1 MFESLSERLQAVFS
15 KLGTR
20 SRVSEDDVS
29 EAMRQVRLALI
40 EADVNL
46 GVVKAFVAR
55 VREQAMALIGQESEQ
70 RGLNPAQQVISL
82 VNEALI
88 DLLGRERVPLTIAS
102 TPPTTILLVG
112 LQGSGKTTHAAK
124 LALHLKE
131 QGMSPML
138 VAADIY
144 RPAAIQQVVTLGAQV
159 GVPVHE
165 DGQIPPVQIVRNAL
179 VDARARGIDV
189 LIIDTAGRLQI
200 DDAMMAEL
208 DQLRDFVHPTE
219 TLLVVD
225 AMTGQQAVDVAKA
238 FNEQVGLTGLI
249 LTKMDGDARG
259 GAALSVR
266 EVTGVPIKF
275 IGVGERVDQL
285 DAFYPE
291 RMASRILGMGD
302 LLSLMERAQRQFD
315 EKETAAAQEKLLEG
329 SFNLE
334 DFLAQMQQVKKL
346 GPMREILKL
355 IPGMG
360 GQLRELEDAVDDK
373 QLKRVEAIIQSMTTE
388 ERRNPDILNFSRKQR
403 VARGSGVTRAE
414 VQALLK
420 QFGEM
425 QKMMVQM
432 GRQSKRAG
440 LRGMLPGGNAPSM
453 ADMQQMMQGG
463 GLDALGSGMASGP
476 GGRPGPRP
484 PRPTPNK
491 KKKKR

>member
-20 SRVSEDDVS
+20 NRVTEDDVA

-102 TPPTTILLVG
+102 TPPTTIMLVG

-131 QGMSPML
+131 QGMAPML

-179 VDARARGIDV
+179 TDARARGIDV

-302 LLSLMERAQRQFD
+302 LLSLMERAQTPVRR
-315 EKETAAAQEKLLEG
+315 EG
-329 SFNLE
+329 N
-334 DFLAQMQQVKKL
+334 
-346 GPMREILKL
+346 
-355 IPGMG
+355 
-360 GQLRELEDAVDDK
+360 
-373 QLKRVEAIIQSMTTE
+373 
-388 ERRNPDILNFSRKQR
+388 RR
-403 VARGSGVTRAE
+403 
-414 VQALLK
+414 
-420 QFGEM
+420 
-425 QKMMVQM
+425 
-432 GRQSKRAG
+432 RAG
-440 LRGMLPGGNAPSM
+440 KTA
-453 ADMQQMMQGG
+453 
-463 GLDALGSGMASGP
+463 
-476 GGRPGPRP
+476 
-484 PRPTPNK
+484 
-491 KKKKR
+491 